1 VASWFGSPRARL
13 ARPGSRCRPD
23 PGPPAAWH
31 RTLPALQQILGHAT
45 LAMTMRY
52 SHLSPKRLRDEM
64 AKTERQPELAED
76 DVTEA
81 TEVRAQARAQEGV
94 PVA

>member
-1 VASWFGSPRARL
+1 
-13 ARPGSRCRPD
+13 
-23 PGPPAAWH
+23 
-31 RTLPALQQILGHAT
+31 
-45 LAMTMRY
+45 MTMRY